1 MATVFSCK
9 GLSKTYG
16 EEALFENLTLFVSEG
31 DRLGLIGPNG
41 SGKSSLIR
49 MAAGSESP
57 DAGEIIIPKNVRY
70 ACLSQ
75 EVDFPF
81 EVSIGDV
88 LAEAYGAG
96 PEDPEGFGRIQ
107 RIIGEAGFPD
117 LETSAGTLSGGW
129 KKRLAIVRELVR
141 LPDLLFLDEPTNH
154 LDVEGILWLE
164 ERLKNGGFTLVL
176 VSHDR
181 RLMDRVCTKI
191 AELGRFY
198 PEGFFSVSGGYERFF
213 KERTLFLEQ
222 QAEEENRLENKMRR
236 EAEWLSRMPK
246 ARTTKAKYRIEAA
259 ARLEESLSL
268 VRARNR
274 QHTRLAMEFDTT
286 ERKSRKLME
295 IRELGAQVD
304 GKVLFSN
311 VSMVLSPGTRMGLA
325 GINGA
330 GKSTFMQVLAGEKKA
345 GEGEIRMV
353 DGLSVLYFDQARE
366 SLNPEI
372 TLKEAL
378 CPDGDSILYR
388 GRNYHIMGWAA
399 RFLFRPDQVLQ
410 PVGKLSGGERAR
422 VLLANLM
429 RKPSDILLLDEPT
442 NDLDIPAL
450 EVLEESLL
458 DFPGAVVLVSHDRY
472 LMDRVCDRILGFD
485 GVGGTAFFADMDQW
499 TATLK
504 KKEPGKKKE
513 AKPEK
518 AERKKTGG
526 KLSYHLQREL
536 DGMEKSI
543 EEAEKKLSLLTAE
556 LENPENQSNPEHL
569 THLCQR
575 LEDASREVERLYN
588 RWDELEG
595 LKAEKEGSAL

>member
-1 MATVFSCK
+1 MTVVFSCK

-16 EEALFENLTLFVSEG
+16 EETLFENLTLFVSEG

-57 DAGEIIIPKNVRY
+57 DTGEIIIPKNVRY

-117 LETSAGTLSGGW
+117 LETPAGTLSGGW

-164 ERLKNGGFTLVL
+164 ERLKNGSFTLVL

-181 RLMDRVCTKI
+181 RLLDRVCTKI

-311 VSMVLSPGTRMGLA
+311 VSLVLSPGTRMGLA
-325 GINGA
+325 GANGA
-330 GKSTFMQVLAGEKKA
+330 GKSTFMQILAGEKKA
-345 GEGEIRMV
+345 GSGEIRMV

-372 TLKEAL
+372 SLKEAL
-378 CPDGDSILYR
+378 CPEGDSILYQ
-388 GRNYHIMGWAA
+388 GRNYHVMGWAA

-504 KKEPGKKKE
+504 KKEPAKKKE

-518 AERKKTGG
+518 TERKKTGG

-556 LENPENQSNPEHL
+556 LENPENQSNPEYL
-569 THLCQR
+569 TDLCQR

-595 LKAEKEGSAL
+595 LKAEKEGNAS